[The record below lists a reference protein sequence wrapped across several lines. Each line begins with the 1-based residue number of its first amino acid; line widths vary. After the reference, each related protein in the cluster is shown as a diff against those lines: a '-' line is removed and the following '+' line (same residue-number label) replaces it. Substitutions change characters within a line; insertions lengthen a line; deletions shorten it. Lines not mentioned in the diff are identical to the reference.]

1 MGWAPIIKLGREAVA
16 TFNKHSVKMNK
27 QNKTN
32 NQRHESTIDKYLE
45 RTAGGYRAWVEDN
58 EYDRNFLLL
67 AVEITGDTDEEGE
80 RDCDLHISYSYKTD
94 ILANGIA
101 QIMERDEDFRQL
113 ILAAAK
119 MYYTANIKIKDNE
132 TNN

>member
-1 MGWAPIIKLGREAVA
+1 MPEKE
-16 TFNKHSVKMNK
+16 
-27 QNKTN
+27 N
-32 NQRHESTIDKYLE
+32 NQRHESTIDKYFE

-58 EYDRNFLLL
+58 EEDRNFLLL
-67 AVEITGDTDEEGE
+67 AAETTGDTDEEGKQLF
-80 RDCDLHISYSYKTD
+80 DFHVSFSYSTNL
-94 ILANGIA
+94 LASGIA
-101 QIMERDEDFRQL
+101 QTMKRDEDFRQL